1 MKTAKFK
8 NWVLPIL
15 GIILTIA
22 DLGFEAINPLIL
34 AIGIPDKYIGILKA
48 IFGFYGIYKIATNKP
63 IIQKEVIADD
73 GIGGSTPPIKKD
85 EK

>member
-22 DLGFEAINPLIL
+22 DLGFEAINPLLL

-48 IFGFYGIYKIATNKP
+48 IFGIYGLYKIAINKP
-63 IIQKEVIADD
+63 VVYSDD
-73 GIGGSTPPIKKD
+73 IGGGGIKNPPPPTK
-85 EK
+85 

>member
-22 DLGFEAINPLIL
+22 DLGFEAINPIL
-34 AIGIPDKYIGILKA
+34 LELGIPDRYIGILKA
-48 IFGFYGIYKIATNKP
+48 VFGIYGLYRIATNKP
-63 IIQKEVIADD
+63 IIQKDVSADD
-73 GIGGSTPPIKKD
+73 GIGGSNPPPKKD